1 MQSWGQGKLEPFAD
15 PDLLRAESWGHDPH
29 LHFLYLSFPE
39 PPPSTVSNMATIAV
53 VVDLGAVAIIGAVV
67 AFVMNRR

>member
-39 PPPSTVSNMATIAV
+39 PPPYTVSNMATIAV

>member
-1 MQSWGQGKLEPFAD
+1 
-15 PDLLRAESWGHDPH
+15 
-29 LHFLYLSFPE
+29 
-39 PPPSTVSNMATIAV
+39 PPPYTVSNMATIAI